1 MKLHTTLTR
10 NLGIEHPILLAPM
23 DLVADARLAM
33 AVIEAG
39 GYAFLGA
46 GYGDEEWLKREL
58 PLLNARAG
66 DAGRAAFGVG
76 FITWSLARKPHLLD
90 LVLEQRPDAVW
101 LSYGEV
107 APFARRIKAA
117 GAKLVCQV
125 QSEAAAAAALEAG
138 ADILVAQGAEAG
150 GHGVSRGT
158 LTLVPAVVDL
168 AGPRIPVVAAGG
180 IADGRGL
187 AANLMLG
194 ACGVAMGTRFYATL
208 EAAAHEAAKQR
219 IVDAS
224 GDDSQRSIVFDIS
237 RSNVWPAPYTGRC
250 LINEH
255 LRRWAGRE
263 LELVRSMSSEGRRY
277 AEARANGDFDTAA
290 VIAGEA
296 AALIHEVPST
306 GELIQRIVDEAVT
319 LLRRAPMSVVES
331 DPRGATGRSSAAA
344 QAT

>member
-1 MKLHTTLTR
+1 MKLQTTLTR
-10 NLGIEHPILLAPM
+10 KLGIEHPIVLAPM

-58 PLLNARAG
+58 PLLSARAS
-66 DAGRAAFGVG
+66 DAGRAFGVG

-101 LSYGEV
+101 LSYGDV

-117 GAKLVCQV
+117 GAKLVCQI
-125 QSEAAAAAALEAG
+125 QTEKAAAVALEAG

-150 GHGVSRGT
+150 GHGVSRGA

-168 AGPRIPVVAAGG
+168 AGSRVPVVAAGG
-180 IADGRGL
+180 VADGRGL
-187 AANLMLG
+187 AASLMLG

-224 GDDSQRSIVFDIS
+224 GDDSLRSIVFDIS

-255 LRRWAGRE
+255 LRRWAGHE

-277 AEARANGDFDTAA
+277 AEARASGDFDTAA

-296 AALIHEVPST
+296 AALIHEVRSA
-306 GELIQRIVDEAVT
+306 GELMQRMVHEAAT
-319 LLRRAPMSVVES
+319 LLRRAPLSVVES
-331 DPRGATGRSSAAA
+331 DTSGATGRSSAAA
-344 QAT
+344 HAV